1 MTQENYNAE
10 EETEELIRVGKL
22 PKPLR
27 LAAMLEKTMQ
37 GPLHGKAADC
47 LREMYEALQCYEPQP
62 QQEPAYRAVKTFH
75 EGKPIYVTQPQQ
87 EPVAREPNDAE
98 LLKAFTRSNNGPNP
112 FYRCNTCGDTEP
124 GVREYLSNHWLKH
137 NNTSPP
143 QRPWQGLSD
152 EEALECW
159 PGLAMYADCV
169 KFWENI
175 EAKLKEKNDN

>member
-1 MTQENYNAE
+1 MTH
-10 EETEELIRVGKL
+10 I
-22 PKPLR
+22 
-27 LAAMLEKTMQ
+27 
-37 GPLHGKAADC
+37 
-47 LREMYEALQCYEPQP
+47 EALNLALDLATMHHTDAGYAELRAKVRVAIKEAHP
-62 QQEPAYRAVKTFH
+62 QQES
-75 EGKPIYVTQPQQ
+75 
-87 EPVAREPNDAE
+87 VAREPNDAE

-143 QRPWQGLSD
+143 QRTWAGLTD

-175 EAKLKEKNDN
+175 EAKLKEKNEH

>member
-1 MTQENYNAE
+1 MTFE
-10 EETEELIRVGKL
+10 ERCRLSEQCL
-22 PKPLR
+22 PEAPY
-27 LAAMLEKTMQ
+27 
-37 GPLHGKAADC
+37 
-47 LREMYEALQCYEPQP
+47 REMLTKLHNEILATLAQP
-62 QQEPAYRAVKTFH
+62 EQEPCGGCGGSGWVSRDPDIGTDQECCVC
-75 EGKPIYVTQPQQ
+75 EGAGVIKPQQ